1 MLSSSIRM
9 GKPSLNRDNKAN
21 FLETDLYS
29 LVSLFLCL
37 SLLDLPMSRL
47 SKRMTWYPELIR
59 CWQNR
64 FDHTKD

>member
-47 SKRMTWYPELIR
+47 SKRMT
-59 CWQNR
+59 
-64 FDHTKD
+64 